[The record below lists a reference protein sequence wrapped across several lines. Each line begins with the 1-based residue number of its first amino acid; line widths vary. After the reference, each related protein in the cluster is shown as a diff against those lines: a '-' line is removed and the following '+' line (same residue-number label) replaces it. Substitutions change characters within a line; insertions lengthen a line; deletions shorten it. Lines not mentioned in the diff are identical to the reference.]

1 MGLFGSSFGL
11 VWVWFGSGL
20 GLVRVWFEYE
30 LSLSWVTEIW
40 PQKLKSVLFA
50 ILNQYSFKLLIIL
63 YL

>member
-1 MGLFGSSFGL
+1 MVSDMKCNHSGIGLVWVWFGSGLGL

-40 PQKLKSVLFA
+40 P
-50 ILNQYSFKLLIIL
+50 
-63 YL
+63 